1 MKKEPIRLSSAKS
14 ARVIDE
20 KFTEVLEKFV
30 ERANK
35 EQDEL
40 TARHRAEHAG
50 IWNNIRAASG
60 LDENEYPDIAMA
72 HDTVDGKL
80 YALDANDLARI
91 QRECPCDQCAAA
103 RAFTGTV
110 H

>member
-1 MKKEPIRLSSAKS
+1 MKKDPIRLSSVKS

-20 KFTEVLEKFV
+20 KFTELLEKFV

-50 IWNNIRAASG
+50 IWNNIRAHPAWTKTNIRTSQW
-60 LDENEYPDIAMA
+60 LTIP
-72 HDTVDGKL
+72 
-80 YALDANDLARI
+80 
-91 QRECPCDQCAAA
+91 
-103 RAFTGTV
+103 
-110 H
+110 